1 MGQAGMETV
10 WREAKGK
17 ASCLEEAVASW
28 GGRNTGEDTGGRRGR
43 REGGGGREGEGEVR
57 EGGGRGRA
65 GERAGE
71 RAEAPTPAGLR
82 PGARQQNPPREP
94 ALPGVLPP
102 RLRETPRRPHLAEL
116 ISQWPGPGSGQQAG
130 PCLEA
135 GGKQGQL
142 CPLTPVPEAPGS
154 LGRGAWT
161 QTPSPGLGGGCRG
174 RSYWNSQGSL

>member
-1 MGQAGMETV
+1 MNDP
-10 WREAKGK
+10 
-17 ASCLEEAVASW
+17 S
-28 GGRNTGEDTGGRRGR
+28 GENRKLS
-43 REGGGGREGEGEVR
+43 EIIE
-57 EGGGRGRA
+57 

-161 QTPSPGLGGGCRG
+161 QTPGPGLGGACRG